1 MIIIHQEQSPQRGKG
16 NHRRYMKERMEENWE
31 KKRIGNME
39 QIRGPN
45 KIVWKNHDK
54 ESIDFLKHRGQERS
68 SSKTSR
74 SSLEDHRE

>member
-31 KKRIGNME
+31 KKRIRNME

-45 KIVWKNHDK
+45 KIVW
-54 ESIDFLKHRGQERS
+54 KHRGQERS